1 MLYFL
6 AVICPPLAVLFCK
19 RPGSFLINLILTIFF
34 FIPGMI
40 HAILIVADTKAE
52 KRNQQ
57 VVEAI
62 KSQKGG
68 Q

>member
-6 AVICPPLAVLFCK
+6 AVICPPLAVLFCN
-19 RPGSFLINLILTIFF
+19 RPGSFLINLILTLIFY
-34 FIPGMI
+34 IPGMI

-52 KRNQQ
+52 KRNRE

-62 KSQKGG
+62 NRQKDG